1 MRKKNIIFS
10 AEAWDDYMHWQK
22 MNKKKKEKINSIIE
36 ILVNYFFSTGSKQEI
51 TGMFSI
57 SIDIQNRLVY
67 SFDESHLYIISCRK
81 HE

>member
-10 AEAWDDYMHWQK
+10 AEAWDDYMLWGK
-22 MNKKKKEKINSIIE
+22 MDKRSKRKINSIIE
-36 ILVNYFFSTGSKQEI
+36 IILNYFFSNGSVRKTTGI
-51 TGMFSI
+51 FSI

-67 SFDESHLYIISCRK
+67 SIDESYLYIISCRK